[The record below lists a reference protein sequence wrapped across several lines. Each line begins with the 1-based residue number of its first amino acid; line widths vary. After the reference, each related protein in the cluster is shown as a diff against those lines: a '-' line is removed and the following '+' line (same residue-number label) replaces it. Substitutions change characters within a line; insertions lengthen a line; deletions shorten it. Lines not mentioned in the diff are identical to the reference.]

1 MKGKG
6 EVVGGGRGSQ
16 EEGERYG
23 RKFADVRCW
32 I

>member
-6 EVVGGGRGSQ
+6 EIVGRGRGSQ
-16 EEGERYG
+16 EGERYG